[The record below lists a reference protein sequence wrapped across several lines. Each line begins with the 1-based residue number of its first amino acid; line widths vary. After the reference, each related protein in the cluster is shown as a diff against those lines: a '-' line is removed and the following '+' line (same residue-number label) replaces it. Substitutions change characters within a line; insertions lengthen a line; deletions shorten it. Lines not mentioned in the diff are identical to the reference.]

1 MEKLDIRPIKTAT
14 DHAWAMEQIDALMLK
29 DEPSED
35 EVRRLEVLS
44 ILVER
49 YESEHFPVE
58 LPTPVEAIEF
68 RIDQLGINRSQLASI
83 IDFPK
88 SRVSEVLNGTRNPSL
103 DMMRALHEKL
113 GIPADVLLGKV
124 EGKLPDSWPKVDWK
138 SFPISEMFSLGWLGK
153 VKPKADEIEDC
164 IRKLMSAA
172 RVSAPQFA
180 GVRFR
185 GAENKEPNPYSVNAW
200 LMKAMS
206 DAIACE
212 SKNDFNVQ
220 DVGHT
225 FRREIAKLSL
235 YTDGPQRA
243 FRQLNE
249 VGITAVYVPSL
260 KRTYIDGACFSL
272 PSGKPA
278 IAISLRHDRLDNFWF
293 TLLHECVHVEKH
305 LGDEGIIL
313 DETEGRTGAFGN
325 DLGMESE
332 ANDLARR
339 ALVPDDILEELGR
352 AAGNISKAKVQSYAK
367 KADVHEAVIAG
378 QVRMMTRRYTHF
390 SGLVGHGEV
399 AKGLGCARPCSSE
412 TAN

>member
-29 DEPSED
+29 DELSEE
-35 EVRRLEVLS
+35 EVRHLEVLS
-44 ILVER
+44 ILVEK
-49 YESEHFPVE
+49 YESEYFPVE

-68 RIDQLGINRSQLASI
+68 RIDQLEINRSQLAAMI
-83 IDFPK
+83 EFPK
-88 SRVSEVLNGTRNPSL
+88 SRVSEVLNGKRSPSL

-124 EGKLPDSWPKVDWK
+124 ESKLPEICPKIDWK
-138 SFPISEMFSLGWLGK
+138 SFPISEMFSLGWLGQ

-164 IRKLMSAA
+164 MRKLMMAA
-172 RVSAPQFA
+172 RVSVPQFA

-185 GAENKEPNPYSVNAW
+185 GAESREPNSYSVNAW
-200 LMKAMS
+200 LMKAMG

-212 SKNDFNVQ
+212 SKHDFNAAN
-220 DVGHT
+220 VGHS

-235 YTDGPQRA
+235 YSDGPNRA

-249 VGITAVYVPSL
+249 VGITAVYVPAL
-260 KRTYIDGACFSL
+260 KKTYIDGACFSL

-313 DETEGRTGAFGN
+313 DETEGPTGVFGN
-325 DLGMESE
+325 DPGIEGE
-332 ANDLARR
+332 ANALARS
-339 ALVPDDILEELGR
+339 ALVPDDIREELSR
-352 AAGNISKAKVQSYAK
+352 VAGNISKAKVQSYAK

-378 QVRMMTRRYTHF
+378 QVRMMTGRYTHF

-399 AKGLGCARPCSSE
+399 AKGLGCARQ
-412 TAN
+412 

>member
-14 DHAWAMEQIDALMLK
+14 DHARAMKQIDALMFKGEL
-29 DEPSED
+29 SEE
-35 EVRRLEVLS
+35 EVRHLEVLS
-44 ILVER
+44 ILVEK

-68 RIDQLGINRSQLASI
+68 RIDQLEINRSQLATI
-83 IDFPK
+83 IELPK
-88 SRVSEVLNGTRNPSL
+88 SRVSEVLNGKRAPSL

-113 GIPADVLLGKV
+113 GIPADVLLGKL
-124 EGKLPDSWPKVDWK
+124 EAKLPETFPKIDWK
-138 SFPISEMFSLGWLGK
+138 AFPISEMFSLGWLGH

-164 IRKLMSAA
+164 MRKLMIAA
-172 RVSAPQFA
+172 QVSVPQFA

-185 GAENKEPNPYSVNAW
+185 GTESKEPNSYSVNAW
-200 LMKAMS
+200 LMKAMG

-212 SKNDFNVQ
+212 SKHHFSAE
-220 DVGHT
+220 DVGHS

-235 YTDGPQRA
+235 YSDGPKRA

-260 KRTYIDGACFSL
+260 KKTYIDGACFSL

-305 LGDEGIIL
+305 LADEGIIL
-313 DETEGRTGAFGN
+313 DETDRPTGTFGN
-325 DLGMESE
+325 DPVMEDE
-332 ANDLARR
+332 ANVLARS
-339 ALVPDDILEELGR
+339 ALVPDDILEGLSR
-352 AAGNISKAKVQSYAK
+352 VAGIISKAKVQSYAK

-378 QVRMMTRRYTHF
+378 QVRLMTGRYTHF

-399 AKGLGCARPCSSE
+399 AKGLGYARH
-412 TAN
+412 